1 MLESEINE
9 ISSAFSDAW
18 QQYFGQPMYYIPM
31 DELATEVH
39 PIYGDTKVKAYKESS
54 KISFYGTFKQSPIDE
69 KGEMMGREIVEMAEI
84 TYVTKDLEDKG
95 ITEVQLEDMIEMT
108 DKAGVTKR
116 YNIIQY
122 FGKVQFGDSRIFTK
136 LKVAWYK
143 YAE

>member
-9 ISSAFSDAW
+9 IASAFSDAW
-18 QQYFGQPMYYIPM
+18 QQYFGQTMYYIPM
-31 DELATEVH
+31 DAVATQKH
-39 PIYGDTKVKAYKESS
+39 PIYGDTKVKVYKEAE
-54 KISFYGTFKQSPIDE
+54 KVAFYGTFKQSPIDE

-84 TYVTKDLEDKG
+84 TYVTNDLYNKG

-108 DKAGVTKR
+108 DKSGVTKR
-116 YNIIQY
+116 YNIIEY

-136 LKVAWYK
+136 LKVVWYK